1 MKKWVLILLAAMLLA
16 GCAAK
21 TEGKETGGAEA
32 PAVRCTEAPAD
43 LKHPY
48 FKVTDDKFEYP
59 IYAFMDK
66 EGMIRYRVY
75 AEIGDKAGFLN
86 AIFDVGAEPEFDEK
100 GEPILVRPHAVGDAD
115 GGFTDDTDNLYAGL
129 YKDMHYPTGDV
140 PGAVPVRLA
149 LSEDGTM
156 REMYF
161 VFPNGYTVL
170 VQSDPLN

>member
-1 MKKWVLILLAAMLLA
+1 MKKWLMILLAAMLLA
-16 GCAAK
+16 GCTAK
-21 TEGKETGGAEA
+21 TESGETSEAEA
-32 PAVRCTEAPAD
+32 PVVRCTEAPAD
-43 LKHPY
+43 LGHPY
-48 FKVTDDKFEYP
+48 FKVTDDTFEYP
-59 IYAFMDK
+59 IYAFMDR
-66 EGMIRYRVY
+66 EGMVRYRVY

-86 AIFDVGAEPEFDEK
+86 AVFDVGAEPEFNEN
-100 GEPILVRPHAVGDAD
+100 GEMIVVHPHAIGDAD
-115 GGFTDDTDNLYAGL
+115 GGFLNDADNLYTGL

-170 VQSDPLN
+170 VQTDPLN